1 MYTEKIIRQY
11 KNLFV
16 KNINTILITKTL
28 EILPSS
34 ILDNN
39 KHYLEQELFMDHRNQ
54 LILLIIQKYIDIR
67 LKHESKISQNQRQKI
82 RMQNNKLTVFS
93 GQ

>member
-1 MYTEKIIRQY
+1 VLTSQIIIRQY

-16 KNINTILITKTL
+16 KNINIILITKTL

-34 ILDNN
+34 ILDDN

-54 LILLIIQKYIDIR
+54 LILLITIIQKYIDIFIFINI
-67 LKHESKISQNQRQKI
+67 LFYI
-82 RMQNNKLTVFS
+82 LFF
-93 GQ
+93 